1 MIFFRVKN
9 MLLYITLSLSMIILI
24 LLLQLKFE
32 YESVHIPPV
41 YVALPVAIA
50 LFAYGFDQF
59 NKVIYEKDVA

>member
-1 MIFFRVKN
+1 
-9 MLLYITLSLSMIILI
+9 MLLYITLSLSMIVLI

-32 YESVHIPPV
+32 YESVHIPPI

-59 NKVIYEKDVA
+59 NKVIY